1 MLELLL
7 GGDPF
12 RAGLLKKMGQLQTQP
27 AEMLFFVFFV
37 EELPTWKSQ
46 LFYPNMAHW
55 PTFTGGCS
63 QLQTTL
69 IPSYCYIEG
78 IWWGNS

>member
-27 AEMLFFVFFV
+27 AEMLFF
-37 EELPTWKSQ
+37 
-46 LFYPNMAHW
+46 
-55 PTFTGGCS
+55 C
-63 QLQTTL
+63 
-69 IPSYCYIEG
+69 
-78 IWWGNS
+78 